1 MPHRQ
6 RLPRAVLVSGFGLAF
21 GFLLLAGLAAWRSQ
35 ALYQESVDWTQ
46 HSYDVLD
53 GASQLLITI
62 QRAEGSARG
71 YAITGLHGFRHDA
84 TVYRGRVLGQFREL
98 SRLLADSDEQ
108 SGNLRLIYPL
118 LIRRMALTDSLIGH
132 RDRDPRVTP
141 ETVSLVV
148 QSSSV
153 GFSLRRAVTRLT
165 ETERRLLGTREEET
179 EVRGRMTVYAVTGAL
194 GLALLILAAAASLTF
209 QELREREAAE
219 EGLRTDAER
228 QAVMIELQQAIATA
242 SADDPAVLDL
252 IVDQVMSLTGAA
264 GAALTFVDGDVHVAR
279 TARGDLVPWIG
290 VRNPLADSLTG
301 AVLRSKAPEVINDI
315 WSDARVDRAIADRLG
330 TRSTAILPILSGD
343 APVGALVV
351 SSQVPNAFDED
362 DLTALR
368 IMSGILSAG
377 VTNAA
382 AYAANERL
390 LDELR
395 RSRDAAEDASR
406 TKSEFLA
413 TMSHELRTPLN
424 SVIGFAN
431 LLLKNR
437 AKNLSDQD
445 LQFLGRIRDNGT
457 HLLGLINDILDVS
470 KIEAGKMEVRPVPTD
485 LAPLIRE
492 TVSQLGGQQS
502 GRPVELR
509 AEASDGLGSVEVD
522 PARLKQVLINLI
534 GNALKFTE
542 KGSVTVRLAAE
553 AGRPVRIDVTDTGI
567 GIPADRLDAIFD
579 AFTQAEATTERR
591 YGGTGLGLTISR
603 SLLRLMGADLSVTS
617 TVGAGSTFSIIL
629 PKGGADQGSGS
640 GTGPLVLVVD
650 DDVHTRQLL
659 SALLAA
665 EGYRFTTAREGR
677 DALAILAHE
686 RPRLILLDL
695 KMPVMN
701 GREFLRALR
710 GDPRYAGIPVVVVT
724 SLDRDDPELEGI
736 PAQVSTVLSKGPALE
751 QALPELLRTLIRD

>member
-1 MPHRQ
+1 MPERQ

-35 ALYQESVDWTQ
+35 TLYQESVDWTQ

-53 GASQLLITI
+53 GASQLLITL

-71 YAITGLHGFRHDA
+71 YAITGLKGYRHDA
-84 TVYRGRVLGQFREL
+84 IVNRSGVLGQFAAL
-98 SRLLADSDEQ
+98 SELLADSDEQ
-108 SGNLRLIYPL
+108 SANLRLAYPL
-118 LIRRMALTDSLIGH
+118 VLRRSGLVDSLIAF

-141 ETVSLVV
+141 AMVTLVA

-153 GFSLRRAVTRLT
+153 SFPLRRAITRVT
-165 ETERRLLGTREEET
+165 ETERRLLAAREAET
-179 EVRGRMTVYAVTGAL
+179 ELRGRMTVYAVTAAL
-194 GLALLILAAAASLTF
+194 ALALLILAAASSLTF

-219 EGLRTDAER
+219 EALRTDAAR

-252 IVDQVMSLTGAA
+252 IVDQAMELTGAA
-264 GAALTFVDGDVHVAR
+264 GAALTFVDGDSHVAR
-279 TARGDLVPWIG
+279 TARGDLVPWVG

-301 AVLRSKAPEVINDI
+301 AVLRSKAPEVINDM
-315 WSDARVDRAIADRLG
+315 WRDARVDRAIADKLG

-343 APVGALVV
+343 TPVGALVV
-351 SSQVPNAFDED
+351 SSKVPDAFDDD
-362 DLTALR
+362 DLSALR

-390 LDELR
+390 VDELR
-395 RSRDAAEDASR
+395 QSRDAAEDASR

-437 AKNLSDQD
+437 GKNLSDQD

-492 TVSQLGGQQS
+492 TVSQLGGQAG

-509 AEASDGLGSVEVD
+509 AEAPDHASSVEVD

-542 KGSVTVRLAAE
+542 RGSVTVRLVTE
-553 AGRPVRIDVTDTGI
+553 AG
-567 GIPADRLDAIFD
+567 
-579 AFTQAEATTERR
+579 
-591 YGGTGLGLTISR
+591 
-603 SLLRLMGADLSVTS
+603 
-617 TVGAGSTFSIIL
+617 
-629 PKGGADQGSGS
+629 
-640 GTGPLVLVVD
+640 
-650 DDVHTRQLL
+650 
-659 SALLAA
+659 
-665 EGYRFTTAREGR
+665 
-677 DALAILAHE
+677 
-686 RPRLILLDL
+686 
-695 KMPVMN
+695 
-701 GREFLRALR
+701 
-710 GDPRYAGIPVVVVT
+710 
-724 SLDRDDPELEGI
+724 
-736 PAQVSTVLSKGPALE
+736 
-751 QALPELLRTLIRD
+751 